1 MSEPQERS
9 DDHPRDET
17 LIVLA
22 DRLMREPEM
31 VAWLSGDGD
40 GDDEPQ
46 RAA

>member
-1 MSEPQERS
+1 MNEPQEGS
-9 DDHPRDET
+9 DEHPRDET

-31 VAWLSGDGD
+31 VAWLSGDED
-40 GDDEPQ
+40 DDDEP

>member
-31 VAWLSGDGD
+31 VAWLSGDED
-40 GDDEPQ
+40 GDDEP

>member
-1 MSEPQERS
+1 MSEPQQRS
-9 DDHPRDET
+9 DDYPRDET

-31 VAWLSGDGD
+31 VAWLSGDED
-40 GDDEPQ
+40 DDDDEP